1 MLIYLPVLLT
11 KSFSQNL
18 SLKLVD
24 SNNESIDLKKY
35 GIEEVPTL
43 LVYENKIV
51 YKIISGEENI
61 KKVVKSF
68 SLDINK
74 TIEEL

>member
-1 MLIYLPVLLT
+1 MI
-11 KSFSQNL
+11 
-18 SLKLVD
+18 
-24 SNNESIDLKKY
+24 
-35 GIEEVPTL
+35 
-43 LVYENKIV
+43 VYENKEI